1 MTRRK
6 LFEPPAYLRLQNS
19 AIVIALTVTVFTS
32 GIFAAPPV
40 QDKKLTPE
48 EMIAHHIESIGSPEA
63 RAAARSR
70 VVKGTITLAFRVG
83 GAGNGTGSGTLASIG
98 SKVRYGMKFNS
109 IEYTGED
116 LIFDG
121 KHAATGFLP
130 QGGRSQLSTLLSIRD
145 APLKEGLLGGVLSTA
160 WPLPRIEEQ
169 NPRLEYRGLK
179 KIDGREMHE
188 LSYRP
193 RKGDSDLKIT
203 LYFDAATFR
212 HIRTRYSLKIEARIG
227 TRESPNQNPESYYSL
242 TEDFDDFRTVDGLM
256 LPHKYRLQVSV
267 QSSNASSLYDY
278 TLAVGS
284 ISHKETIDDRVF
296 TLK

>member
-1 MTRRK
+1 M
-6 LFEPPAYLRLQNS
+6 A
-19 AIVIALTVTVFTS
+19 ALTITVFTA
-32 GIFAAPPV
+32 GIFAAPPA
-40 QDKKLTPE
+40 QDKKLTLE
-48 EMIAHHIESIGSPEA
+48 ELIAHHVESIGSPEA
-63 RAAARSR
+63 RASARSR
-70 VVKGTITLAFRVG
+70 VVKGTIMLAFRVG
-83 GAGNGTGSGTLASIG
+83 GAGSGAGTGTLVSTG
-98 SKVRYGMKFNS
+98 SKVWYGMKFNA
-109 IEYTGED
+109 IEYSSEN
-116 LIFDG
+116 LAFDG
-121 KHAATGFLP
+121 KRAATGFLP
-130 QGGRSQLSTLLSIRD
+130 SGGRSQLSSLLSIRE
-145 APLKEGLLGGVLSTA
+145 APLKEGLLGGALSTA
-160 WPLPRIEEQ
+160 WPLLRIEEQ
-169 NPRLEYRGLK
+169 NPKLEYRGLK

-203 LYFDAATFR
+203 LYFDGATFR

-267 QSSNASSLYDY
+267 QGSSASSLYDY
-278 TLAVGS
+278 TLAVNS

>member
-1 MTRRK
+1 
-6 LFEPPAYLRLQNS
+6 
-19 AIVIALTVTVFTS
+19 
-32 GIFAAPPV
+32 
-40 QDKKLTPE
+40 
-48 EMIAHHIESIGSPEA
+48 
-63 RAAARSR
+63 
-70 VVKGTITLAFRVG
+70 
-83 GAGNGTGSGTLASIG
+83 
-98 SKVRYGMKFNS
+98 MKFNS
-109 IEYTGED
+109 IEYTGEN
-116 LIFDG
+116 LAFDG

-160 WPLPRIEEQ
+160 WPLLRIEEQ
-169 NPRLEYRGLK
+169 NPKLEYRGLK

-193 RKGDSDLKIT
+193 RKGDSDLKIA
-203 LYFDAATFR
+203 LYFDAATFQ

-267 QSSNASSLYDY
+267 QGNLASSLYDY
-278 TLAVGS
+278 TLAVNS
-284 ISHKETIDDRVF
+284 ISHKEAIDDRVF

>member
-1 MTRRK
+1 M
-6 LFEPPAYLRLQNS
+6 A
-19 AIVIALTVTVFTS
+19 ALTLTVFAA
-32 GIFAAPPV
+32 GIFAAPLT

-48 EMIAHHIESIGSPEA
+48 ELIARHVESIGSPEA
-63 RAAARSR
+63 RASARSR
-70 VVKGTITLAFRVG
+70 VVKGTIMLAFRVG
-83 GAGNGTGSGTLASIG
+83 GAGSGTGTGTLASTG
-98 SKVRYGMKFNS
+98 SKVWYGMKFNA
-109 IEYTGED
+109 IEYTGEN
-116 LIFDG
+116 LVFDG
-121 KHAATGFLP
+121 KRAATGFLP
-130 QGGRSQLSTLLSIRD
+130 NGGRSQLSSLLSIRE
-145 APLKEGLLGGVLSTA
+145 APLKEGLLGGALSTA
-160 WPLPRIEEQ
+160 WPFLRIEEQ
-169 NPRLEYRGLK
+169 NPKLEYRGLK

-203 LYFDAATFR
+203 LYFDGATFR

-242 TEDFDDFRTVDGLM
+242 TEDFDDFRAVDGLM

-267 QSSNASSLYDY
+267 QGSSASSLYDY
-278 TLAVGS
+278 TLAVNS

>member
-6 LFEPPAYLRLQNS
+6 LFGSPSRGRLLIS
-19 AIVIALTVTVFTS
+19 ALTITVFTA
-32 GIFAAPPV
+32 GIFAAPPD

-48 EMIAHHIESIGSPEA
+48 ELIARHVESIGSPEA

-70 VVKGTITLAFRVG
+70 VAKGSIMLAFRVG
-83 GAGNGTGSGTLASIG
+83 GAGSGTGVGILASTG
-98 SKVRYGMKFNS
+98 SKVGYGMKFNA
-109 IEYTGED
+109 IEYPGEN
-116 LIFDG
+116 LAFDG
-121 KHAATGFLP
+121 KRAATGFLP
-130 QGGRSQLSTLLSIRD
+130 NGGRSQLSSLLSIRE
-145 APLKEGLLGGVLSTA
+145 APLKEGLLGGALSTA
-160 WPLPRIEEQ
+160 WPLLRIEEQ
-169 NPRLEYRGLK
+169 NPKLEYRGLK

-203 LYFDAATFR
+203 LYFDGATFR
-212 HIRTRYSLKIEARIG
+212 HIRTRYSLKVEARIG

-267 QSSNASSLYDY
+267 QGSSASALYDY
-278 TLAVGS
+278 TLAVSS